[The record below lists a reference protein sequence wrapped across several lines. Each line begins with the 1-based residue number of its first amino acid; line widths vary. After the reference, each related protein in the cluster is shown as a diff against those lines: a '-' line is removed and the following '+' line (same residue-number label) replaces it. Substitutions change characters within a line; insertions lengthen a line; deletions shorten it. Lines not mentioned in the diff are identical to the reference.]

1 MTRRNPPWL
10 VFNTN
15 KPWRTPRHRSVT
27 TPTIRPPIFQR
38 RGLNSAMS
46 EIVAAEAQLRMDVD
60 HARNYLKLQ
69 RQKLRNERT
78 AGQAYERQRKVFA
91 AERRLRGLYKYKR
104 ELDEI
109 KDEKFD
115 EAVGAWIDAHPDEAP
130 PVYSDTNL

>member
-1 MTRRNPPWL
+1 
-10 VFNTN
+10 
-15 KPWRTPRHRSVT
+15 
-27 TPTIRPPIFQR
+27 
-38 RGLNSAMS
+38 MS